1 MYVVAVTY
9 DRGSPLSL
17 RPQLSQRS
25 ASLGAGPERFG
36 GWAIRRANGTSDRDQ
51 LALPGWNSPAPQ
63 SWQALKAEAAEHPP
77 LRVAGPFA
85 GIGGIELGLRRLGHH
100 ADVMCEIDDGACAV
114 LEKRFPGVP
123 VERDV
128 RDLRALPRGVQL
140 LAAGFPCQDL
150 SQAGKTIGI
159 EGNRSGLIGEVFRL
173 LRRSRVPWVLIEN
186 VPFMLQLGR
195 GRALEVILN
204 ELEALGYNW
213 AYRVVDS
220 QAFGLPQRR
229 HRVYLLA
236 SRGGDP
242 RNVLLADDS
251 GEPGL
256 KTPARRRSFGFY
268 WTEGVRGLGAA
279 VDGVPTLKGGSAVG
293 IPSPPAI
300 VLPSGRVITPDIRD
314 AERLQGFEADWTLPA
329 QELTRRRGARWKL
342 VGNAVT
348 VDVAEWIGLRL
359 RSPGQYDPS
368 GDRPLVRKSAWPASA
383 WNLGSGRFQAHSSRW
398 PVVVEAKPIHSFLQ
412 FDRVNLSHK
421 ATAGFL
427 KRLRSGSLRYP
438 SWFEDVLERHLE
450 RTAKL

>member
-1 MYVVAVTY
+1 M
-9 DRGSPLSL
+9 
-17 RPQLSQRS
+17 
-25 ASLGAGPERFG
+25 
-36 GWAIRRANGTSDRDQ
+36 
-51 LALPGWNSPAPQ
+51 
-63 SWQALKAEAAEHPP
+63 
-77 LRVAGPFA
+77 RVAGLFA
-85 GIGGIELGLRRLGHH
+85 GIGGIELGLGRSGHH
-100 ADVMCEIDDGACAV
+100 ADVLCEIDEAACAV

-123 VERDV
+123 LEHDV
-128 RDLRALPRGVQL
+128 RTLRALPRDVEL

-150 SQAGKTIGI
+150 SQAGKTVGI
-159 EGNRSGLIGEVFRL
+159 SGDRSGLIGEVFRL
-173 LRRSRVPWVLIEN
+173 LRKRRVPWVLIEN

-195 GRALEVILN
+195 GQALEVIID
-204 ELEALGYNW
+204 ELEALGYSW

-236 SRGGDP
+236 SNHGDP
-242 RNVLLADDS
+242 RNVLLSDET
-251 GEPGL
+251 GEPDP
-256 KTPARRRSFGFY
+256 KKPARRRSFGFY
-268 WTEGVRGLGAA
+268 WTEGVRGLGSA

-314 AERLQGFEADWTLPA
+314 AERLQGFDADWTVPA
-329 QELTRRRGARWKL
+329 QETTRRKGTRWKL

-359 RSPGQYDPS
+359 RSPGRYDS
-368 GDRPLVRKSAWPASA
+368 SQDRSLVRRSAWPPSA
-383 WNLGSGRFQAHSSRW
+383 WNAGSGRFRASASRW
-398 PVVVEAKPIHSFLQ
+398 PVAVGAPPIHEFLR

-438 SWFEDVLERHLE
+438 SWFEGVLERHLE
-450 RTAKL
+450 RTAKP